1 MNIKTSILAALFVT
15 TLPLAAQAQNPKDYN
30 NYRVSC
36 QSGADCNDFD
46 PSYEAADGSSEV
58 SQTRRTRRTRSSR
71 SSDKKLYGGG
81 NLGLAFP
88 GDGAD
93 VGFGLSGLGGYNFT
107 DNIAAEIEVFDY
119 FGGTD
124 VDDLGYNFFGV
135 SANGVYKYAF
145 GSDDKSPYAFGGI
158 GLGIGR
164 VTATGDDAPDDS
176 GESGFLLQGKV
187 GAGYPVTDA
196 VDLTGQLRYFNI
208 NVDGDNGDAFAI
220 DAGAKFNF

>member
-15 TLPLAAQAQNPKDYN
+15 TLPLVAQAQNAE
-30 NYRVSC
+30 NYDNYKVAC
-36 QSGADCNDFD
+36 ESGADCNDFD
-46 PSYEAADGSSEV
+46 ANYEEADGS
-58 SQTRRTRRTRSSR
+58 

-88 GDGAD
+88 GDNAD

-107 DNIAAEIEVFDY
+107 KNIAAEIEVFDY

-124 VDDLGYNFFGV
+124 ADDLGYNFLGG
-135 SANGVYKYAF
+135 SANAVYKYAF

-196 VDLTGQLRYFNI
+196 VDLTGQLRYFDINI
-208 NVDGDNGDAFAI
+208 DGDNGDAFAV
-220 DAGAKFNF
+220 DAGARFNF